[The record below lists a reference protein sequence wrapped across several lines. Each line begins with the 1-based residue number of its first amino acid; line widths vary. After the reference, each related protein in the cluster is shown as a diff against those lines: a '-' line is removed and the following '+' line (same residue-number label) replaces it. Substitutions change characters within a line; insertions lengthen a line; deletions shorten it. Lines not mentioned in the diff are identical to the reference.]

1 VKSDL
6 LNLAGDV
13 AKKLPSKP
21 PVPGL
26 VNPSG
31 GLVAMLQAWHSYRQ
45 TREVEETKRI
55 AIRAHA
61 EVEIVRFREQAQ
73 LMRECFQMIFAERR
87 ENFDRSFNL
96 LEAGLAKGDDRQI
109 EAALSVILT
118 LVKESPIRQAAEVV
132 RAIKDRKGGEIID
145 L

>member
-1 VKSDL
+1 MKSDL
-6 LNLAGDV
+6 LNLAGAV

-21 PVPGL
+21 PAPGL
-26 VNPSG
+26 VDASV
-31 GLVAMLQAWHSYRQ
+31 GLVAMVQAWQSYQQ
-45 TREVEETKRI
+45 TREVEETKRT
-55 AIRAHA
+55 AIRARA
-61 EVEIVRFREQAQ
+61 EIEIARLKEQAQ
-73 LMRECFQMIFAERR
+73 LMRECFQMIFAERG

-109 EAALSVILT
+109 EAALTMIVT

>member
-1 VKSDL
+1 MKTDL
-6 LNLAGDV
+6 LSLAGEV

-26 VNPSG
+26 VDPSR
-31 GLVAMLQAWHSYRQ
+31 GLVAMLDAWQSYRQ
-45 TREVEETKRI
+45 TREVEETKRT
-55 AIRAHA
+55 AIRARA
-61 EVEIVRFREQAQ
+61 EIEITRLKEQAQ
-73 LMRECFQMIFAERR
+73 LMREYFQTIFAERR

-109 EAALSVILT
+109 EAALTMIVT
-118 LVKESPIRQAAEVV
+118 LVKESPIRQAADAM
-132 RAIKDRKGGEIID
+132 RAIRERQEGEIID

>member
-1 VKSDL
+1 MV
-6 LNLAGDV
+6 
-13 AKKLPSKP
+13 
-21 PVPGL
+21 
-26 VNPSG
+26 
-31 GLVAMLQAWHSYRQ
+31 QAWHSYRQ
-45 TREVEETKRI
+45 TCDVEETKRT
-55 AIRAHA
+55 AIRARA
-61 EVEIVRFREQAQ
+61 EIEITRLKEQAQ
-73 LMRECFQMIFAERR
+73 LMRECFQTIFAERR

-132 RAIKDRKGGEIID
+132 REIKDRKEGEIID